1 MPVLVRLWP
10 LALALLALAPAGCSQ
25 RTPEAESQPTQV
37 ARPDWLVRVYPPPG
51 SEGTAAATVQVRH
64 DLPGAKG
71 QLRLMIDGVDVTAY
85 ADVEPGQLTYDPERA
100 PGVVELTPGRHTARV
115 ERVSL
120 PREGATYRVLDFYRW
135 RFTVL

>member
-1 MPVLVRLWP
+1 MPAFIRLWP
-10 LALALLALAPAGCSQ
+10 LAVVLLVLASAGCGEQ
-25 RTPEAESQPTQV
+25 GPEAESQPTQV
-37 ARPDWLVRVYPPPG
+37 AKPDWVVRVYPPPG

-71 QLRLMIDGVDVTAY
+71 RLRLKIDGVDVTSY
-85 ADVEPGQLTYDPERA
+85 ADVRPGQLTYDPERA

-120 PREGATYRVLDFYRW
+120 PREGATYRVLDFYQW
-135 RFTVL
+135 RFTLL